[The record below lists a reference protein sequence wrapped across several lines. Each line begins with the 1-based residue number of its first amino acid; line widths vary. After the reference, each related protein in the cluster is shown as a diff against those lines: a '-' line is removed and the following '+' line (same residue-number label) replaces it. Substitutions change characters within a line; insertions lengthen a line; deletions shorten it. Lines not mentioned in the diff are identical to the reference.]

1 MQHLIYGIIYGL
13 FGQILSFM
21 QLQGSIKYG
30 WTEKYL
36 WIILL
41 VGIPNTWLYMQSVGH
56 FISAF
61 NGSLWES
68 RILGFSIGVIV
79 FAVMGWLLFGESMT
93 MKTAVSLILGLC
105 IMLIQIF
112 WK

>member
-1 MQHLIYGIIYGL
+1 MQHLISGILYGL
-13 FGQILSFM
+13 IGQILSFM

-41 VGIPNTWLYMQSVGH
+41 VGIPNTWLYMQSVSH

-61 NGSLWES
+61 NGELYPS
-68 RILGFSIGVIV
+68 RLLGFAIGIIV
-79 FAVMGWLLFGESMT
+79 FSLMGWILFSEGITVKTFVCLLLAS
-93 MKTAVSLILGLC
+93 AIV
-105 IMLIQIF
+105 LIQIL

>member
-1 MQHLIYGIIYGL
+1 MQNLIWGIFYGF

-41 VGIPNTWLYMQSVGH
+41 IGIPNTWLYMQSVNH

-61 NGSLWES
+61 NGSIWES
-68 RILGFSIGVIV
+68 RIIGFSIGVIV
-79 FAVMGWLLFGESMT
+79 FALMGFVLFSET
-93 MKTAVSLILGLC
+93 INMKTAISLLLAAC
-105 IMLIQIF
+105 IVMIQIF
-112 WK
+112 WR

>member
-1 MQHLIYGIIYGL
+1 MSHLISGILYGL
-13 FGQILSFM
+13 IGQILSFM

-79 FAVMGWLLFGESMT
+79 FATMGWLLFGET
-93 MKTAVSLILGLC
+93 INIKTAVSLLLALTIV
-105 IMLIQIF
+105 LIQVL

>member
-1 MQHLIYGIIYGL
+1 MHHLVSGILYGL
-13 FGQILSFM
+13 VGQILSFM

-56 FISAF
+56 FILAF
-61 NGSLWES
+61 NGELYPS
-68 RILGFSIGVIV
+68 RLLGFAIGIIV
-79 FAVMGWLLFGESMT
+79 FSFMGWILFNEGITLKTLVCLLLAS
-93 MKTAVSLILGLC
+93 AIV
-105 IMLIQIF
+105 LIQVL